1 MHMEM
6 GVTPAQDSPSAVLL
20 MPGLRE
26 GLGAHDKVPSA
37 QCWGCG
43 ESWAGTGGM
52 CRWPWAGSPICIPC
66 PEDEA
71 LATPHSQ
78 SGRKC
83 LWFQAVVRDKTYQA
97 DPGPKA
103 QSAGLWPTSL
113 RAFGGKEMGKG
124 CMGMKPMLLLS
135 VGRAGSQR
143 WGLVIWRVLKT
154 TSPSS
159 AFVVEK
165 SEGQRE
171 VVCLG
176 WGPTARGW

>member
-103 QSAGLWPTSL
+103 QSATRLLHPWDSPGSNTGEGCHFLLQCTQVKSESEVTQLCPTPIRVKLCSQNTDFFCSSILDSL
-113 RAFGGKEMGKG
+113 KLCG
-124 CMGMKPMLLLS
+124 
-135 VGRAGSQR
+135 
-143 WGLVIWRVLKT
+143 
-154 TSPSS
+154 
-159 AFVVEK
+159 AFVV
-165 SEGQRE
+165 S
-171 VVCLG
+171 CSLL
-176 WGPTARGW
+176 A